1 MDNID
6 MNGGLIKLDPPGI
19 VETTIKNER
28 GEPHTSRFKADLI
41 NLPDP
46 NRTDDYFWAD
56 MEGTMVDGCP
66 QKDLLRLEIY
76 R

>member
-6 MNGGLIKLDPPGI
+6 LNGGLIKLEPPGI

-46 NRTDDYFWAD
+46 NRPTTTFGLIWRGRWWTAAPRKTFC
-56 MEGTMVDGCP
+56 G
-66 QKDLLRLEIY
+66 
-76 R
+76 